1 MYYTWRNEKKSNNS
15 NWFKILAPTW
25 NGKCDLSDELYSV
38 SDIQDYFECI
48 FKKYWQTA
56 DNPLIRIEVQKILEQ
71 KIELPLRISQDIIPN
86 V

>member
-48 FKKYWQTA
+48 FKKYWQTT
-56 DNPLIRIEVQKILEQ
+56 DNPLIRI
-71 KIELPLRISQDIIPN
+71 
-86 V
+86 

>member
-56 DNPLIRIEVQKILEQ
+56 DNPLIRIQVQKILEQ

>member
-1 MYYTWRNEKKSNNS
+1 MLLYKILACTIHEEMKKNSNNS

-25 NGKCDLSDELYSV
+25 NGKCDLSDGLYSV

-56 DNPLIRIEVQKILEQ
+56 DNLLIRI
-71 KIELPLRISQDIIPN
+71 
-86 V
+86 